1 VQFLISYNAFGR
13 VRFWHALVSFSSAF
27 GIGTLA
33 AQAPPIPDATHLPP
47 QTTPVARVVVPIPRE
62 TFASL
67 DKYGDV
73 NWSAV
78 QRSTLAHSTPHGEPT
93 GIALLLGAMIGE
105 GFVAVEAKDALEVKQ
120 LGNAI
125 RAHARALGVGKTV
138 MRHSKSIVERA
149 EKSDWRAVREEWDA
163 VLPDVN
169 QGMKEVKSEQLSQ
182 LVSLGGWLRGT
193 GALATVVMQR
203 YSSKGAELLRQSA
216 LLDYLEAQLD
226 EMKNDQNIAK
236 MKEGIDRMRLLVA
249 GRSKPIS
256 QKTVQQIAAL
266 CDELLATIEG
276 RAQDR

>member
-1 VQFLISYNAFGR
+1 MR
-13 VRFWHALVSFSSAF
+13 VWHALILFSPAF
-27 GIGTLA
+27 GIGTVA
-33 AQAPPIPDATHLPP
+33 AEKPPIPDATHLPA
-47 QTTPVARVVVPIPRE
+47 QATPVARVVVPIPRE

-78 QRSTLAHSTPHGEPT
+78 QRPQLAHSTPHGQPT

-105 GFVAVEAKDALEVKQ
+105 GFVAVEAKDAREVKQ

-125 RAHARALGVGKTV
+125 LAHARALGVEKTAI
-138 MRHSKSIVERA
+138 RHSRSIVERA
-149 EKSDWRAVREEWDA
+149 EKSDWRAVRKEWDA

-203 YSSKGAELLRQSA
+203 YSSQGAELLRQSA
-216 LLDYLEAQLD
+216 LLADLEAQLD
-226 EMKNDQNIAK
+226 EMKSDQNIAK

-249 GRSKPIS
+249 GSSQPIS

-276 RAQDR
+276 RTNH